1 MTELLNTVFS
11 RSASLV
17 AGSLILSSSLMAA
30 NAGNMYVYKDESGQ
44 VLLTN
49 VNPSKNFNKYSKKVK
64 INYYP
69 NSGSD
74 LTATNTL
81 TINELSDYNKLNSIG
96 YSDMPSSTNTTY
108 SANANGLIG
117 SGNNLYDHYIIASA
131 NRHGVDPALLKAMMH
146 TESSFNPSA
155 RSPVGAQGLMQLMPA
170 TARRFSVYNAWDPAQ
185 NIEGAAKYIAWLSR
199 RFNGK
204 IEHILAG
211 YNAGEGNVDKYGGV
225 PPFRE
230 TRHYVQRVLN
240 RYNSLYKKD
249 STLSNTVAAN
259 TGSTT
264 DSVAANAMLSKPVK
278 QPSIQSSNYSLNASS
293 FSNSA
298 PSATSFGTSNNSYNQ

>member
-17 AGSLILSSSLMAA
+17 VGSLILSSSIMAA
-30 NAGNMYVYKDESGQ
+30 NAGNMYVYKDQSGQ

-49 VNPSKNFNKYSKKVK
+49 VNPSKNFNKYTKKVK
-64 INYYP
+64 VNYYP

-81 TINELSDYNKLNSIG
+81 TINEQSDYSKLNSIG
-96 YSDMPSSTNTTY
+96 FSDMPNSTSASS
-108 SANANGLIG
+108 NGLIG
-117 SGNNLYDHYIIASA
+117 SGNNIYDHYILASA
-131 NRHGVDPALLKAMMH
+131 NRHGVDPGLLKAMMH
-146 TESSFNPSA
+146 TESSFNPNA

-204 IEHILAG
+204 IEYILAG

-225 PPFRE
+225 PPFKE

-240 RYNSLYKKD
+240 RYNSLYKND
-249 STLSNTVAAN
+249 SALSNTVAAN
-259 TGSTT
+259 PGSSNT
-264 DSVAANAMLSKPVK
+264 VASNAMLSKPVK
-278 QPSIQSSNYSLNASS
+278 QPNLEPSNYSLSVSS
-293 FSNSA
+293 A
-298 PSATSFGTSNNSYNQ
+298 ATSFGTTSNSYNQ

>member
-17 AGSLILSSSLMAA
+17 VGSLILSSSIMAA
-30 NAGNMYVYKDESGQ
+30 NAGNMYVYKDQSGQ

-49 VNPSKNFNKYSKKVK
+49 VNPSKNFNKYTKKVK
-64 INYYP
+64 VNYYP

-81 TINELSDYNKLNSIG
+81 TINEQSDYSKLNSIG
-96 YSDMPSSTNTTY
+96 FSDMPNSTSASS
-108 SANANGLIG
+108 NGLIG
-117 SGNNLYDHYIIASA
+117 SGNNIYDHYILASA
-131 NRHGVDPALLKAMMH
+131 NRHGVDPGLLKAMMH
-146 TESSFNPSA
+146 TESSFNPNA

-225 PPFRE
+225 PPFKE

-240 RYNSLYKKD
+240 RYNSLYKND
-249 STLSNTVAAN
+249 SALSNTVAAN
-259 TGSTT
+259 PGSSNT
-264 DSVAANAMLSKPVK
+264 VASNAVLSKPVK
-278 QPSIQSSNYSLNASS
+278 QPNLEPSNYSLSVSS
-293 FSNSA
+293 A
-298 PSATSFGTSNNSYNQ
+298 ATSFGTTSNSYNQ